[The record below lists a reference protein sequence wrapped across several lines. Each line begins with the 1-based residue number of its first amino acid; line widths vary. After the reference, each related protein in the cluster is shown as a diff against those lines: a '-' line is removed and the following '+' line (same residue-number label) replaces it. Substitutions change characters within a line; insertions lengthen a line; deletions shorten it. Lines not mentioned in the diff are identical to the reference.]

1 MRIYK
6 LLIWITLSLSVVSFV
21 IALFLQSSYCSN
33 LYSFEINIL
42 IGIFAS
48 SFLLLANAITGFC
61 IEKSQ
66 FLRGLKVKSNSLRLL
81 IKKTTTAYS
90 KLNPSG
96 DYTCEIIIDDNFKTN
111 LFEIMPYAFDIRE
124 HITKLPKQTCI
135 NHIKVKEL
143 DIFCK
148 DLITLTELICE
159 MQVDRTIKVDLMRI
173 QNIFN
178 LETINEIIGLHSKEN
193 EEEYI
198 SWTV

>member
-1 MRIYK
+1 MKIYR

-33 LYSFEINIL
+33 HYSFEINIL

-48 SFLLLANAITGFC
+48 SFLLFVNSVTGFY

-66 FLRGLKVKSNSLRLL
+66 FLRELKVKSNSLRLL
-81 IKKTTTAYS
+81 IKKTTTAYT

-96 DYTCEIIIDDNFKTN
+96 SNTCEIKIDDNFKTAM
-111 LFEIMPYAFDIRE
+111 FEILPYVFDITE
-124 HITKLPKQTCI
+124 HIKKLPKHTCI
-135 NHIKVKEL
+135 KRFDVKEL

-173 QNIFN
+173 QELFN
-178 LETINEIIGLHSKEN
+178 LEKINRIIGLHAKEN
-193 EEEYI
+193 EGEYI